1 MISDLD
7 ESIKQ
12 LLIKEEAFDP
22 AEVDVTFEVP
32 DQEWSASISRPTV
45 NIYLYDL
52 RENHQLRSYEW
63 TVEKNEDRT
72 ATKKKA
78 PLRSDISYLVTVWTK
93 HVQDEHRLLGR
104 LLVALSRHPII
115 PQEVLQGELKGLE
128 YSIYASTAQPDGLF
142 KNPADF
148 WSALDNRIKP
158 SINYVITIPVDLEIA
173 LTSPI
178 VSTKTLKV
186 KELERGEVEE
196 IVQVGGIVHQKGKP
210 DTGIAQA
217 IVIVKEVGMTTK
229 TNTVG
234 KYTFGKLQR
243 GSYTFQVVIE
253 GRPAK
258 EFKITIPS
266 DNYNIEL

>member
-1 MISDLD
+1 MINDLD

-22 AEVDVTFEVP
+22 AEVDVTFDVP

-52 RENHQLRSYEW
+52 RENHQLRSYDW
-63 TVEKNEDRT
+63 TVERNKDRT

-104 LLVALSRHPII
+104 LLVALSRHPVI
-115 PQEVLQGELKGLE
+115 PQDVLQGDLKGLE

-178 VSTKTLKV
+178 VSTKTIEIKQ
-186 KELERGEVEE
+186 RGEEKAEE
-196 IVQVGGIVHQKGKP
+196 IVQVGGIVHEKGKP
-210 DTGIAQA
+210 DVGIAHT
-217 IVIVKEVGMTTK
+217 IVIVKEVGMTAK
-229 TNTVG
+229 TDTTG
-234 KYTFGKLQR
+234 KYTFPKLQQ
-243 GSYTFQVVIE
+243 GNYTFQAVIE
-253 GRPAK
+253 GKPAK